1 MFATINIQKIKTMAE
16 LVGRFK
22 HNRRIKI
29 SKNIKEE
36 YIHTDILDT
45 DNAPELIK
53 NRIKEISDI
62 RSKAGAKKL
71 RSDTVPAVEL
81 VLGASHDFFKEKS
94 REYVMEWA
102 QTQMEWAK
110 EYYKDRGKL
119 ITYDLHMESE
129 KTPHLHLIF
138 IPENNENDLPTLSAK
153 KFMGNKSEMRRV
165 RTAHSKVNEKYDLKR
180 GKDYYKDG
188 EIPPPNMS
196 LTQLRRKTRQASDDG
211 DDLDLEI
218 LESIN
223 ELKQLKT
230 AIGVAKKTLQNN
242 KKMT

>member
-1 MFATINIQKIKTMAE
+1 
-16 LVGRFK
+16 
-22 HNRRIKI
+22 
-29 SKNIKEE
+29 
-36 YIHTDILDT
+36 
-45 DNAPELIK
+45 
-53 NRIKEISDI
+53 
-62 RSKAGAKKL
+62 
-71 RSDTVPAVEL
+71 
-81 VLGASHDFFKEKS
+81 
-94 REYVMEWA
+94 
-102 QTQMEWAK
+102 
-110 EYYKDRGKL
+110 
-119 ITYDLHMESE
+119 
-129 KTPHLHLIF
+129 
-138 IPENNENDLPTLSAK
+138 
-153 KFMGNKSEMRRV
+153 MRRV

-242 KKMT
+242 KKMA